1 MTSSPPLPDL
11 VAYADAQAALV
22 RIEERLRLSPVRQ
35 PWRARMALAERQA
48 LAAID
53 ACDLPEDAL
62 RVDRR
67 GRVQTTAYDL
77 THWKAAIGAP
87 VTLATLRGDPAALL
101 AWLAADH
108 PRAFTPDAWAAPSE
122 RDPDERLAAVAR
134 WQAACQALPPSPPLL
149 HAARI
154 AALWRQHAPLG
165 KGDVVASL
173 LIGDRWGP
181 GRWTGSIGGLTAL
194 GLRSGTGAWRIARGA
209 DLDRLW
215 LEAIAAGAAAH
226 LESEVRLRGYAKRAA
241 GVLARRRR
249 LGCLKEVILLAM
261 ARPAVT
267 SAQIAKQLRLT
278 SAGAIKLLSIAVEG
292 GLLVERTG
300 QASYR
305 SYAIPVSAPSPARGR
320 SRSDPFDADF
330 WTDEGENAT
339 LSEPA

>member
-35 PWRARMALAERQA
+35 PWRAHMALAERQA

-53 ACDLPEDAL
+53 ACDLPKDAL

-77 THWKAAIGAP
+77 THWKPAIGAP
-87 VTLATLRGDPAALL
+87 ITLATLRGDPAGLL
-101 AWLAADH
+101 AWLAG
-108 PRAFTPDAWAAPSE
+108 DAALA
-122 RDPDERLAAVAR
+122 RDREDGLAAIAR
-134 WQAACQALPPSPPLL
+134 WQAACQALSPSPPLL

-154 AALWRQHAPLG
+154 AELWRQHAPLG
-165 KGDVVASL
+165 KGDVVARL

-194 GLRSGTGAWRIARGA
+194 GLQHGGPWKIARDA
-209 DLDRLW
+209 ALDRLW

-226 LESEVRLRGYAKRAA
+226 LESEVRLRGYAQRAA
-241 GVLARRRR
+241 LVFARRRR
-249 LGCLKEVILLAM
+249 LGRLKEVILLAM

-267 SAQIAKQLRLT
+267 SAQIAQQLRLT
-278 SAGAIKLLSIAVEG
+278 SAGAIKLLTLAVEE

-305 SYAIPVSAPSPARGR
+305 SYAIPVSAPSPARVG
-320 SRSDPFDADF
+320 SRSGPFDRDI
-330 WTDEGENAT
+330 WTDEAENVA
-339 LSEPA
+339 LSEPL